1 MVDSSNSKKGDI
13 RVVIE
18 LNFRAE
24 FEMARAGEEYNRLTN
39 RLPEVFVGKIER
51 LRALIKILCSAS
63 KKCMKERKM
72 HMAPWRKQKYMQA
85 KWGGTR
91 ELNSTPAAVLPSGHF
106 DWPPPPPR
114 QRASMLSF
122 DLLETLPG
130 LHCQAIRVV

>member
-1 MVDSSNSKKGDI
+1 MI
-13 RVVIE
+13 IE

-24 FEMARAGEEYNRLTN
+24 FEMAKAGEEYNVLTS

-63 KKCMKERKM
+63 KKCMKDKKM

-85 KWGGTR
+85 KWDGAR
-91 ELNSTPAAVLPSGHF
+91 ELNAPPVPVIPSGHF
-106 DWPPPPPR
+106 DRRLPR
-114 QRASMLSF
+114 QRTSMLSF
-122 DLLETLPG
+122 DLLETLPA